1 MTELEK
7 EQRALEDLQVSRATA
22 QRLDNENAG
31 LRGELRELSTQL
43 QAAHEGLVELSAAKL
58 RSRILLDENQALKM
72 ELAALTT
79 KEHGWP
85 WALEQLAAGHKVT
98 HPILQGSSK
107 MPSEVGWIEKIGEG
121 PRGTLYEIHE
131 SYCFSRVLDSENGWQ
146 ELASKSR
153 MSIGWAVCK

>member
-7 EQRALEDLQVSRATA
+7 ERRALEDLQVSRATA

-98 HPILQGSSK
+98 HPILSSD
-107 MPSEVGWIEKIGEG
+107 PDHPGWIEKLGTG
-121 PRGTLYEIHE
+121 PRGAIYDIHE
-131 SYCFSRVLDSENGWQ
+131 SYCYSRVLGGESGWAAI
-146 ELASKSR
+146 ASKAR
-153 MSIGWAVCK
+153 QSIGWRVMK

>member
-7 EQRALEDLQVSRATA
+7 EQRAHEDLQVSRATA

-31 LRGELRELSTQL
+31 LRGEL
-43 QAAHEGLVELSAAKL
+43 HEAVAQLSAVKNENI
-58 RSRILLDENQALKM
+58 RIFEEWKI
-72 ELAALTT
+72 LTT

-98 HPILQGSSK
+98 HPILQGSSR
-107 MPSEVGWIEKIGEG
+107 MPGEGGGWIEKIGEG

-153 MSIGWAVCK
+153 MSIGWTVCK

>member
-7 EQRALEDLQVSRATA
+7 ERRALDDLQVCRATA

-31 LRGELRELSTQL
+31 LRGEL
-43 QAAHEGLVELSAAKL
+43 HEAVAQLSAVKNENI
-58 RSRILLDENQALKM
+58 RILEEWKI
-72 ELAALTT
+72 LAT

-98 HPILQGSSK
+98 HPILQGSSR
-107 MPSEVGWIEKIGEG
+107 MPGEVGGWIEKIGEG

-131 SYCFSRVLDSENGWQ
+131 SYCYSRVLESENGWLD
-146 ELASKSR
+146 LANKAR
-153 MSIGWAVCK
+153 QSIGWTVCK